1 MRSRVPPSLGDPGS
15 VVPVSTTT
23 PSSDDTPSN
32 TAAPVAPTTALR
44 KTSSGTRATSSGST
58 PERLPLRML
67 HDRLLV
73 LPEVDSSERQSSAGL
88 VIPATAV
95 GPKRLAWAQVV
106 ATGENVRQVRRG
118 DRVLFDPEERAE
130 VELNGKSFVLLR
142 EKDVSAVSEPEE
154 VDGKT
159 GLYL

>member
-1 MRSRVPPSLGDPGS
+1 
-15 VVPVSTTT
+15 VSKTT
-23 PSSDDTPSN
+23 PASDDMSAP
-32 TAAPVAPTTALR
+32 AAPA
-44 KTSSGTRATSSGST
+44 TSGPASASGKKPSRTRATSSGSL
-58 PERLPLRML
+58 PEALPLRML

-106 ATGENVRQVRRG
+106 ATGENVRHVSRG

-130 VELNGKSFVLLR
+130 VEVGGTNYVLLR
-142 EKDVSAVSEPEE
+142 EKDVSAVSQPE
-154 VDGKT
+154 DAGGKT

>member
-1 MRSRVPPSLGDPGS
+1 
-15 VVPVSTTT
+15 
-23 PSSDDTPSN
+23 
-32 TAAPVAPTTALR
+32 
-44 KTSSGTRATSSGST
+44 
-58 PERLPLRML
+58 ML

-106 ATGENVRQVRRG
+106 ATGENVRHVGRG

-130 VELNGKSFVLLR
+130 VEVGGTNYVLLR
-142 EKDVSAVSEPEE
+142 EKDVSAVSQPED
-154 VDGKT
+154 VGGKT

>member
-1 MRSRVPPSLGDPGS
+1 
-15 VVPVSTTT
+15 
-23 PSSDDTPSN
+23 
-32 TAAPVAPTTALR
+32 
-44 KTSSGTRATSSGST
+44 
-58 PERLPLRML
+58 ML

-95 GPKRLAWAQVV
+95 GPKRLGWAQVV
-106 ATGENVRQVRRG
+106 ATGETVRHVRVG

-130 VELNGKSFVLLR
+130 VELNGKSYVLLR
-142 EKDVSAVSEPEE
+142 EKDVSAVSQPEE
-154 VDGKT
+154 TSGST